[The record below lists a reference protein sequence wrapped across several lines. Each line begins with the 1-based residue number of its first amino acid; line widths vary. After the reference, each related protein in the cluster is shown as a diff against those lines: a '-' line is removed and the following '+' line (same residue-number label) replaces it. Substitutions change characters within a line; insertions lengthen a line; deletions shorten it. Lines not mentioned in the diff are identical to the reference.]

1 MRLVNSFVKRLLI
14 ILALLLLTSCS
25 TKAGPNIE
33 SSPLPEND
41 KEIAGQVTETPRHVA
56 DQPSPAP
63 EMTSNINPS
72 GSTVLDRINPPAG
85 FERIEVK
92 EGSFAAFL
100 RTLPLK
106 PHGSKVKYYNGRTK
120 DWDVHEAVVDVD
132 VGDRDLQQCA
142 DAVIRLRAEYLFG
155 QGLYDRLHFNFTNG
169 FKADYPTWM
178 QGNRI
183 VVEGNEA
190 YWVKRAGYS
199 EDYASFREYLEMVFA
214 YAGTLSLAQEMERVP
229 LADMEIGDVFLKG
242 ELPGHCVI
250 VLDIAEN
257 RTTGEKLF
265 MVAQSYM
272 PAQDIHI
279 LKNPQNESLS
289 PWYPIGFGD
298 ELITPEWTFKKD
310 QLMRFQN

>member
-1 MRLVNSFVKRLLI
+1 MKRLLI
-14 ILALLLLTSCS
+14 LLTLLLLTSCS
-25 TKAGPNIE
+25 TRAGPDIE
-33 SSPLPEND
+33 SGPSPESN
-41 KEIAGQVTETPRHVA
+41 KVITSQVRDAPNHLA
-56 DQPSPAP
+56 DQPSPEP
-63 EMTSNINPS
+63 EMTSNINPR
-72 GSTVLDRINPPAG
+72 GRTVLDRINPPAG
-85 FERIEVK
+85 FQRIEVE

-106 PHGSKVKYYNGRTK
+106 PHGSKVKYYDGRTK
-120 DWDVHEAVVDVD
+120 ARDTYEAVVDID

-142 DAVIRLRAEYLFG
+142 DAVIRLRAEYLYSRG
-155 QGLYDRLHFNFTNG
+155 EYGRIHFNFTNG
-169 FKADYPTWM
+169 FRADYATWM

-183 VVEGNEA
+183 VVEGNDA

-199 EDYASFREYLEMVFA
+199 EEYAGFREYLDMVFA

-250 VLDIAEN
+250 VVDMAEN

-279 LKNPQNESLS
+279 LKNPQSESLS
-289 PWYPIGFGD
+289 PWYPIAFGD